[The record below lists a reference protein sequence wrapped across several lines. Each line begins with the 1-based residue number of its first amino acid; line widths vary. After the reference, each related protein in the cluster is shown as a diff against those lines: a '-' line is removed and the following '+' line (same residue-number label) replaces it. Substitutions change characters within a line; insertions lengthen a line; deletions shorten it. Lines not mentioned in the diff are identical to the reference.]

1 MAADSSIYFQQQA
14 PDILGNVVRG
24 LGMRAQMDQ
33 NARLKA
39 QDERTKAVDAAYK
52 SGLITNAD
60 GTTTLD
66 QNKVLSGLGQ
76 VGGKEYLDAKTQFD
90 DDALTKQKNQYE
102 QLTRKN
108 SFISS
113 AANTALKNPVL
124 YPQIR
129 NDLIT
134 SGMVKPEDMPENF
147 DQNFVRSAIA
157 RGQTLQDQIDQDW
170 KNKQFKLEQDK
181 FAWVKD
187 KDQQELNIQKN
198 KAANTANSG
207 ENLPIDQKRI
217 VTDLAAK
224 NASKIAIKNQ
234 IDAVMNNWDNLS
246 DDQKVT
252 QGRQLLK
259 TLNSTEGADAIGK
272 EEAERLGANLEFIW
286 SGNFFNSN
294 PTQFGRDLE
303 GFKNQAM
310 QTSSNIGEAIKS
322 NQSAIDKNMGRA
334 ANPNKKVIDG
344 VTYMKVEGGWLPVGQ

>member
-52 SGLITNAD
+52 NGLVTNAD

-90 DDALTKQKNQYE
+90 ADALTKQKNQYE

-129 NDLIT
+129 NDLIS
-134 SGMVKPEDMPENF
+134 SGMVTAAELPEQYDE
-147 DQNFVRSAIA
+147 NFVRSAISK
-157 RGQTLQDQIDQDW
+157 GQTLQQQLDNDFRNAELQSREADR
-170 KNKQFKLEQDK
+170 KEAREERRFLFNVGRQDK
-181 FAWVKD
+181 AD
-187 KDQQELNIQKN
+187 E
-198 KAANTANSG
+198 KANAALRGDNM
-207 ENLPIDQKRI
+207 PIDQKKT
-217 VTDLAAK
+217 VETLSTK
-224 NASKIAIKNQ
+224 NANKEAIKNQ
-234 IDAVMNNWDNLS
+234 IDAVMSNWDSLS
-246 DDQKVT
+246 EDQKVS

-259 TLNSTEGADAIGK
+259 TLNSTEGADAIGA
-272 EEAERLGANLEFIW
+272 EEANRLGAKLEFAL
-286 SGNFFNSN
+286 GNFTNSN

-303 GFKNQAM
+303 GFKTQAKLTSKAIGDAVNANQA
-310 QTSSNIGEAIKS
+310 I
-322 NQSAIDKNMGRA
+322 IDKNMNRT
-334 ANPNKKVIDG
+334 VRVVDG
-344 VTYMKVEGGWLPVGQ
+344 VRYRKVEGGWLPE